1 MSANTLD
8 LEKKWEVW
16 CQYLEE
22 QKELD
27 TMTAAAR
34 ERLLNLLCRRETG
47 HRLTKKTILKELEV
61 FWKCT
66 AASLYN
72 VQIKQ
77 TYLFLGV
84 SYGHYGKSSDLRQL
98 QLRIKTN

>member
-61 FWKCT
+61 FWKMYSCQ
-66 AASLYN
+66 S
-72 VQIKQ
+72 VQCADKAD
-77 TYLFLGV
+77 LFI
-84 SYGHYGKSSDLRQL
+84 LRS
-98 QLRIKTN
+98 